1 MTIGEALDA
10 AAERLAR
17 AAVPEPRREAE
28 YLMGHLLGKDRG
40 GVVARRPDLLDGAI
54 GERFEGLV
62 ARRERREP
70 LQYLTGEQEFMGL
83 AFRVDSRVL
92 VPRPETEGVVTA
104 TLGLGLTRG
113 ARVAD
118 LGTGSGCIAIAL
130 AAARPDLRL
139 HALDVSE
146 AALDVARGNAARHGV
161 AERIV
166 FALADLAAP
175 PGEWAGTIDAVVS
188 NPPYVAEDEWISLS
202 PEVRDF
208 EPRVALV
215 PGPTGLEAYRRVAET
230 ARELL
235 RPGGR
240 LVVELGFKREAGA
253 REAVALAGLAFDE
266 VLPDLR
272 GIPRV
277 LIAKRP

>member
-1 MTIGEALDA
+1 MTIGEALDV

-28 YLMGHLLGKDRG
+28 YVMGHLLGRDRG
-40 GVVARRPDLLDGAI
+40 GVVARRPDPLEDAI
-54 GERFEGLV
+54 AERFEELV
-62 ARRERREP
+62 ERRERREP

-83 AFRVDSRVL
+83 SFRVDSRVL
-92 VPRPETEGVVTA
+92 VPRPETVGVVTA
-104 TLGLGLTRG
+104 TLGLGLPKG
-113 ARVAD
+113 ARIAD

-130 AAARPDLRL
+130 AAARADLCL
-139 HALDVSE
+139 FALDVSQD
-146 AALDVARGNAARHGV
+146 ALDVAESNAARHGV
-161 AERIV
+161 GGRIV

-175 PGEWAGTIDAVVS
+175 PETWAGTMDAVVS
-188 NPPYVAEDEWISLS
+188 NPPYVAEDEWVSLS

-215 PGPTGLEAYRRVAET
+215 PGPTGLEAYRHAAASA
-230 ARELL
+230 ARLL

-253 REAVALAGLAFDE
+253 REAVALAGLQGAE
-266 VLPDLR
+266 PLPDLR

-277 LIAKRP
+277 LIATRR